1 MKAKESSKKEIL
13 VGKLCKFNEIIVL
26 IVKEEDRQNTSDS
39 KSYYALFPGQGID
52 TLSKASLEVL

>member
-1 MKAKESSKKEIL
+1 MKAKESSEKESL

-26 IVKEEDRQNTSDS
+26 IVKEEDRQNP
-39 KSYYALFPGQGID
+39 KQKIYYALFPGQGID